1 MTFYLI
7 GTGRVAHFIA
17 SRISGKGHRCLG
29 VFGRNQ
35 AVAAK
40 LAAQLAAPV
49 VSSLDEITGPA
60 DAVLLA
66 VSDSAIESLAQEIPK
81 QQGTVV
87 HFSGTVALHALLP
100 HPNRAVCWPVY
111 SISGINFPE
120 NNLPAVGEGSTLKA
134 QETVAKLAEALS
146 LSLTHVPEN
155 ARAQLH
161 LAAVVGNNF
170 VNHLLCLCEKICSEA
185 HLPPDVLRPLLTQTF
200 ERAFW
205 GNPCET
211 QTGPARRG
219 DVATQKKHLEL
230 LQAHPQWQA
239 VYKAISESI
248 AAQYRPQ

>member
-17 SRISGKGHRCLG
+17 SRFSGKGHRCLG
-29 VFGRNQ
+29 VFGRNKD
-35 AVAAK
+35 ASEE
-40 LAAQLAAPV
+40 LAAQLGSPI
-49 VSSLDEITGPA
+49 VSSLDEITDPA
-60 DAVLLA
+60 DVVLLA
-66 VSDSAIESLAQEIPK
+66 VSDSAIESLAQEIPI
-81 QQGTVV
+81 QQGTVI
-87 HFSGTVALHALLP
+87 HFSGTVALDALLP

-111 SISGINFPE
+111 SIIGVDFPE
-120 NNLPAVGEGSTLKA
+120 KVLPAVGEGTTTQAGETLA
-134 QETVAKLAEALS
+134 ELAEALS
-146 LSLTHVPEN
+146 FSLTLAPQA

-200 ERAFW
+200 ERAFS
-205 GNPCET
+205 GNPCEM

-219 DVATQKKHLEL
+219 DIATQEKHLEL
-230 LQAHPQWQA
+230 LQARPEWQA

>member
-17 SRISGKGHRCLG
+17 SRFSGKGHKCLG

-40 LAAQLAAPV
+40 LAAQLAAPA
-49 VSSLDEITGPA
+49 VSSLDKIKGPA

-66 VSDSAIESLAQEIPK
+66 VSDSAIGSLAQEIPPQK
-81 QQGTVV
+81 GTVI
-87 HFSGTVALHALLP
+87 HFSGTVSSEALLP
-100 HPNRAVCWPVY
+100 HPNRAICWPVY
-111 SISGINFPE
+111 SISGTDFGESNI
-120 NNLPAVGEGSTLKA
+120 PAVGEGNTAKA
-134 QETVAKLAEALS
+134 QENLAELAEALS
-146 LSLTHVPEN
+146 LSLTEAPQA

-170 VNHLLCLCEKICSEA
+170 VNHLLCLCEKICSQA

-205 GNPCET
+205 GNPCEM
-211 QTGPARRG
+211 QTGPAQRG
-219 DVATQKKHLEL
+219 DVATQEKHLEL